1 MVKQN
6 TIIQHYNINTKTF
19 NRGMFLK
26 EMTWTQEKYHVFGGI
41 LITKTANK
49 KLQIIKKRS
58 KRKF

>member
-49 KLQIIKKRS
+49 KLQIIKK
-58 KRKF
+58 KK